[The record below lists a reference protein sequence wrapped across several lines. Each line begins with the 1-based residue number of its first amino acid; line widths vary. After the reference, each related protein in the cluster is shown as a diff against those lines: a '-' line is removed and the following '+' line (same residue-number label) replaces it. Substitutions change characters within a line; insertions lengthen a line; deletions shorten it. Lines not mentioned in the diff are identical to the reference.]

1 MAQKHWESKYLRSF
15 TSLGRDRFCLSTR
28 PIRWGILQAQEESSD
43 TKKPVNW
50 QLFSKTTQ
58 CLLGYITEYPQFFTS
73 FWIHALCRIA
83 CYGLPPWAGWPTHSL
98 TLDSVIH
105 VLTLAHEM
113 SANVPEAEAC
123 NGLAILGLFSYTSAS
138 SKGTCLPG
146 LAWQRMR
153 DMWTRV
159 EVPQLFR
166 PNSARWQLDK
176 PQTYEQAQPRS
187 AILSRQTPIRLKHMS
202 NKHLLLYVPE
212 VLWSFVRK
220 HYCDNG

>member
-1 MAQKHWESKYLRSF
+1 MSIGIYYRISPILHLFLNTCPLPY
-15 TSLGRDRFCLSTR
+15 SLLWPPSMGRVTYSLFDTRLSHSCAHIGPWDVRKCTWSR
-28 PIRWGILQAQEESSD
+28 GLQ
-43 TKKPVNW
+43 W
-50 QLFSKTTQ
+50 
-58 CLLGYITEYPQFFTS
+58 
-73 FWIHALCRIA
+73 
-83 CYGLPPWAGWPTHSL
+83 
-98 TLDSVIH
+98 
-105 VLTLAHEM
+105 
-113 SANVPEAEAC
+113 AC
-123 NGLAILGLFSYTSAS
+123 NFGLVLLYL
-138 SKGTCLPG
+138 CQQQRNMPG

-176 PQTYEQAQPRS
+176 PQTYEQARSRS
-187 AILSRQTPIRLKHMS
+187 AILSRQTPIRLEHMS